1 RSLHDVLDRVKLEIA
16 QATLLIKAG
25 CFDSIA
31 GELSR
36 PVLLWR
42 LFAFQAMKPSVYLP
56 IPIEYSVQQKL
67 AYELEL
73 FGFPLSCHPLDL
85 FTEVLA
91 RIPHIAAK
99 DLAQYVGEQVTV
111 IGWLVTEKTIS
122 TKKGEP
128 MEFVTF
134 EDQTGLYD
142 ATLFPNTYRRYCHL
156 LAMNQAYAVTGR
168 VEEQFA
174 TVALTV
180 SRLTLL
186 ASSLIE
192 TDDEPVEDV
201 IG

>member
-1 RSLHDVLDRVKLEIA
+1 
-16 QATLLIKAG
+16 
-25 CFDSIA
+25 
-31 GELSR
+31 
-36 PVLLWR
+36 
-42 LFAFQAMKPSVYLP
+42 
-56 IPIEYSVQQKL
+56 
-67 AYELEL
+67 
-73 FGFPLSCHPLDL
+73 
-85 FTEVLA
+85 
-91 RIPHIAAK
+91 
-99 DLAQYVGEQVTV
+99 VTI

-122 TKKGEP
+122 TQKGEP

-180 SRLTLL
+180 SGLTLL

-192 TDDEPVEDV
+192 TDNEPIEDV